1 MGQFRRNIFVPNKL
15 AYAAGIVSAL
25 SSSYGSR
32 FSLTID
38 DEETLEEEFL
48 LAAFGKG
55 SFYGGGFKALPLTIA
70 TDGYIDAC
78 IATKISRMAFI
89 KCVSKYKKGEHLD
102 LDFITYKKCRKIL
115 IECDDPIGV
124 SADGEVT
131 LETALDIEVMPLAL
145 SFSVPDG
152 CAFDLPAEIP
162 AEDEENT
169 EFETAETEIV
179 IETIAIGENED
190 EDAPAEA
197 ADAPADDTAKENEY
211 QEVI

>member
-1 MGQFRRNIFVPNKL
+1 MAKFRRNPIVPNKF
-15 AYAAGIVSAL
+15 AYIGGII
-25 SSSYGSR
+25 SSLVEEYGAKFR
-32 FSLTID
+32 ITID
-38 DEETLEEEFL
+38 DEKLECEEFL

-55 SFYGGGFKALPLTIA
+55 SYYGGGFKALPLA
-70 TDGYIDAC
+70 VADDGYLDAC
-78 IATKISRMAFI
+78 IARKIPRTSFI
-89 KCVSKYKKGEHLD
+89 KCVGKYKQGNHIG

-115 IECDDPIGV
+115 IECDEPIGV

-152 CAFDLPAEIP
+152 CAFELPAEIP

-190 EDAPAEA
+190 EDVPAEA